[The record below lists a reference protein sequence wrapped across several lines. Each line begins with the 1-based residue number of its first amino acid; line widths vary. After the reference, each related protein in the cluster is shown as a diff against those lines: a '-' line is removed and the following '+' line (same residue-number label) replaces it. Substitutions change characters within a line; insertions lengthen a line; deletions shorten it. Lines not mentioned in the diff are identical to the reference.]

1 MKTNDNDDDNDINEG
16 IGRDDIVTYDSFEQM
31 NLNMSLLRG
40 VYGYGFN
47 NPSPIQQKAIVPLTE
62 GRDIIAQAQSG
73 TGKTGAFSLGLLNS
87 IDISSLVCQGLIIAP
102 TRELA
107 GQIGKV
113 VSDIGYDMNVKC
125 HICIG
130 GTDWREDVRI
140 LEGGVHV
147 VVGTPGRVYDM
158 LRRYAI
164 DGRKI
169 KCVILDEAD
178 ELLKKEGFMDL
189 IYDIFQEL
197 DKNVQIGLFS
207 ATIPPEVLTLTKKFM
222 KNPSKII
229 VKAENLT
236 LEGIRQFYIDIQKE
250 EWKFDTL
257 CDLYNDIS
265 VSTSIIFCRTKK
277 IAQWLANNMRKNDF
291 SVTVV
296 YGGLDQ
302 VERDRITNEF
312 RAGKSRVLITTDLMA
327 RGIDIQHVSIV
338 INYDLPKEI
347 ELYLHRVGRSGR
359 FGRKGLAINF
369 TTKDDI
375 KTLHDIE
382 KFYNTQI
389 EEFSL
394 DCFKLI

>member
-147 VVGTPGRVYDM
+147 VVGTPG
-158 LRRYAI
+158 
-164 DGRKI
+164 
-169 KCVILDEAD
+169 
-178 ELLKKEGFMDL
+178 LKKEGFMDL